1 MTIAVTGSIA
11 TDHLMR
17 FPGRFSEQLLA
28 EHLQKVSLSFLV
40 DDLVVHRGGVAGN
53 MAYAIGVLGG
63 RAALVGAAGADFT
76 DYRTWL
82 EAAGVDCDN
91 VLISDTAHTAR
102 FVCTTDTDMA
112 QIASFYPGAMSQ
124 ARNIKLA
131 NVVEAIGTPELV
143 IVGANDPDT
152 MFLHT
157 DECRKL
163 GLAFAADPSQQLARL
178 SGEEIRQ
185 LIDGATYLFTND
197 YEWDLLL
204 SKTDWTDA
212 DVLAQV
218 GLRVTTL
225 GAKGVD
231 LVAVDGTNIHVD
243 VVPET
248 AQVDP
253 TGVGDAFRAGFL
265 TARSAGL
272 GLERAAQ
279 LGSLVAV
286 LVLETTGTQNWTW
299 NPDVANSRLADAYGA
314 AAAEEIAQA
323 LGSSCTGYCGSLIV
337 GTMLCSTKIACHS
350 MKIRTVQSRRLWSL
364 SPARCSSS
372 IVRTAAVSTNWP
384 ACEASIMP

>member
-17 FPGRFSEQLLA
+17 FPGRFAEQLLP

-53 MAYAIGVLGG
+53 MAYAIGALGG
-63 RAALVGAAGADFT
+63 RPILVGAAGVDFT
-76 DYRTWL
+76 DYREWL
-82 EAAGVDCDN
+82 EGAGVNCAH
-91 VLISDTAHTAR
+91 VLISDTQHTAR

-112 QIASFYPGAMSQ
+112 QIASFYPGAMSL

-131 NVVEAIGTPELV
+131 DVVEANGKPDLV

-152 MFLHT
+152 MFAHT

-178 SGEEIRQ
+178 SGAEITR
-185 LIDGATYLFTND
+185 LVDGATYLFSND
-197 YEWDLLL
+197 YEWDLML
-204 SKTDWTDA
+204 SKTGWTDS

-231 LVAVDGTNIHVD
+231 LVSADGTNIHVG

-265 TARSAGL
+265 TGRGAGL
-272 GLERAAQ
+272 DLERSAQ

-286 LVLETTGTQNWTW
+286 LVLETTGTQEWTW
-299 NPDVANSRLADAYGA
+299 NLGTAKARLADAYGA
-314 AAAEEIAQA
+314 AAAAEIAAA
-323 LGSSCTGYCGSLIV
+323 LGGS
-337 GTMLCSTKIACHS
+337 
-350 MKIRTVQSRRLWSL
+350 
-364 SPARCSSS
+364 
-372 IVRTAAVSTNWP
+372 
-384 ACEASIMP
+384 

>member
-1 MTIAVTGSIA
+1 MKGGRFVTIAVTGSIA

-63 RAALVGAAGADFT
+63 HAALVGAAGVDFT
-76 DYRTWL
+76 DYREWL
-82 EAAGVDCDN
+82 EGAGVDCVN
-91 VLISDTAHTAR
+91 MLISDTVHTAR
-102 FVCTTDTDMA
+102 FVCTTDEDMA

-131 NVVEAIGTPELV
+131 NVVAAIGTPELV

-178 SGEEIRQ
+178 SGEETKR

-204 SKTDWTDA
+204 SKTGWTDA

-231 LVAVDGTNIHVD
+231 LVSADGTNIHVD

-248 AQVDP
+248 AQIDP

-299 NPDVANSRLADAYGA
+299 NPDVAKTRLAGAYGDT
-314 AAAEEIAQA
+314 AAAEIMTA
-323 LGSSCTGYCGSLIV
+323 LQT
-337 GTMLCSTKIACHS
+337 
-350 MKIRTVQSRRLWSL
+350 
-364 SPARCSSS
+364 
-372 IVRTAAVSTNWP
+372 
-384 ACEASIMP
+384 